1 MCTWRCRVAGR
12 VERVLSCGGAS
23 VFVGGWPCVAARKSV
38 GDLILLVSSGCHAG
52 PSTPCLCTN
61 SGVRRTC
68 TRGCGNP
75 STHAPFTYVY
85 THNHMRTDRAHLP
98 IHAPA
103 KLQLPTP
110 RFSCARQA
118 LRFHTLLVSLG
129 LLLTLPHE
137 LALAGL
143 LLFALFH
150 GVFLV
155 GTGCGAWQGL

>member
-75 STHAPFTYVY
+75 STHAPSTYVY

-98 IHAPA
+98 IQYMHRPSCSYRRPDLAARA
-103 KLQLPTP
+103 K
-110 RFSCARQA
+110 RFASIRSWSRLACFWRFRTS
-118 LRFHTLLVSLG
+118 LRWRACS
-129 LLLTLPHE
+129 
-137 LALAGL
+137 
-143 LLFALFH
+143 
-150 GVFLV
+150 FLR
-155 GTGCGAWQGL
+155 CFMAYSS